1 MSIKSVVRE
10 HFEQSPIAEHWAY
23 FFLDDRGNEINE
35 LICTDN
41 GLNIRKFTLEDL
53 DKCVE
58 LFQKVFSDYPWYD
71 DWVSLDQTRT
81 YLNELIKNPAF
92 EGFVAFEGNEI
103 VGVCL
108 GHHRSWWAGDEF
120 FVDEFY
126 VENERQGNGI
136 GSKLLNFVTNI
147 LAEDGY
153 TRLTLLTNKDIPA
166 EAFYLK
172 NGFYNNPKRT
182 VMVKKI

>member
-1 MSIKSVVRE
+1 MSIKSVFRE

-23 FFLDDRGNEINE
+23 FFPDDSGNEINDS
-35 LICTDN
+35 ICIDN
-41 GLNIRKFTLEDL
+41 GIDIRNFTLGDL
-53 DKCVE
+53 DKCAE

-81 YLNELIKNPAF
+81 YLDELIRNPVF
-92 EGFVAFEGNEI
+92 EGFVAFESSKV

-108 GHHRSWWAGDEF
+108 GHSRSWWAGDEF

-136 GSKLLNFVTNI
+136 GSKLLDYVSTH
-147 LAEDGY
+147 LAEEGY
-153 TRLTLLTNKDIPA
+153 TRLTLLTNKGIPA
-166 EAFYLK
+166 EDFYLK
-172 NGFYNNPKRT
+172 NGFYNNLERT
-182 VMVKKI
+182 FMVKKI